1 MKHSAVSGGVMQSAL
16 WHALRLT
23 LVGAVL
29 STSSIHLSHAQ
40 TASAS
45 IRGTV
50 RSGEAAS
57 PAARIEVT
65 NSDTGFKYNA
75 TTDDAGNFSVGGLP
89 PGNYQID
96 VSGAGGES
104 ATRKLALLVGQSIV
118 SDFTLAANQVTLESV
133 TVYGDRV
140 VDLKTSE
147 VGTNVTPEQLNLLP
161 QNSRNFLNFA
171 ALAPGVRVTDDENGP
186 KDFKSGAQSSTQ
198 TNVFIDGISYKNDI
212 LQGGVVGQDQSRGNP
227 FPQNA
232 VQEFRVLT
240 QNFKAEYE
248 RASSAIITAVT
259 KSGGNEWSGDAFAF
273 SQIKSL
279 VSQDAVARQRG
290 DAKPEYERLQGGF
303 SVGGPLIE
311 DKLHIFTSFEL
322 NKQDREA
329 TVIQGGTPVPPQV
342 QALLDGRTGNFPQPF
357 EQRLYFGKLTYQPA
371 IGHQLETTVYV
382 RDEEETKDFGGLTAF
397 ENAIDFKV
405 DVQNLLLRYVLNGNR
420 WTNEA
425 SIDYQNF
432 EWQPRALN
440 PDVPTQDF
448 SGVLQIGGK
457 DTTQAF
463 QQQRVGIRDDFT
475 FDIDALGQHT
485 FKTGAYYSYLNYDIK
500 KFQNAN
506 PLFRFR
512 QADNFEFPFEAFYG
526 TGNPDLSA
534 INRQLG
540 LYFQD
545 DWQIVPRVQLNL
557 GVRWDYETDQLNN
570 HYRTPDRVIDAL
582 RTAGLDS
589 LIGRFTTDGSQRD
602 EFTGA
607 IQPRLGASW
616 DIRGDG
622 RTIVH
627 AGWGRYFDRT
637 LFNDILD
644 ERFRLQYDV
653 RQFRFSADG
662 AEPGTIAWQDSLLSK
677 AALDALIASGQAP
690 DPELFLIDNDTKP
703 PRTDQL
709 SIGVRQAWAGMV
721 FGATYSRIRGKNLF
735 TYLRG
740 NLNPDG
746 TCCIDVPG
754 FGNVF
759 ISSDDRGT
767 RYRAWYFTVD
777 RPYTEAS
784 RWGFGIAYTRTR
796 SQKNGGDLFSAFDY
810 ATANDFFY
818 FPANDDERHRVVING
833 IVGLPWG
840 FQLSTLITLGSGLPF
855 TITDDSVAPVN
866 IRRNEGRPP
875 RGNFIFQDAFA
886 YRSVDLRL
894 TKSFQMFDGNLSVA
908 LEGFNIFNYD
918 NFVEFDTFIPRLP
931 EVNANFGQPRRAI
944 NPRRLQFGV
953 TYAF

>member
-1 MKHSAVSGGVMQSAL
+1 MHSNILHSLRVTLAGAAL
-16 WHALRLT
+16 LAL
-23 LVGAVL
+23 G
-29 STSSIHLSHAQ
+29 IHTSHAQ
-40 TASAS
+40 SASSS

-50 RSGEAAS
+50 RSEAAVM
-57 PAARIEVT
+57 PDAQIQVT
-65 NSDTGFKYNA
+65 NSGTGFKYTA
-75 TTDDAGNFSVGGLP
+75 KSDAGGNFSVGGLP
-89 PGNYQID
+89 PGTYQVE
-96 VSGAGGES
+96 VSAASGES
-104 ATRKLALLVGQSIV
+104 ATRTLTLLVGQAIV

-147 VGTNVTPEQLNLLP
+147 VGTNVTQEQLANLP

-186 KDFKSGAQSSTQ
+186 KDFKSGAQSSNQ

-279 VSQDAVARQRG
+279 VSQDAVARRRG
-290 DAKPEYERLQGGF
+290 DEKPEYERLQGGF
-303 SVGGPLIE
+303 SIGGPLIE
-311 DKLHIFTSFEL
+311 DKLHLFTSFEI

-329 TVIQGGTPVPPQV
+329 TVFQGSPPVPPSV
-342 QALLDGRTGNFPQPF
+342 QARLDGRTGNFPQPF

-371 IGHQLETTVYV
+371 IGHQLEATLYI
-382 RDEEETKDFGGLTAF
+382 RDEEETKDFGGLTSF
-397 ENAIDFKV
+397 ENAINFKV
-405 DVQNLLLRYVLNGNR
+405 DVQNVLLRYVLNGDG

-425 SIDYQNF
+425 SVDYQNF
-432 EWQPRALN
+432 EWQPRSLN
-440 PDVPTQDF
+440 PDLVGQDF

-457 DTTQAF
+457 DTTQEF
-463 QQQRVGIRDDFT
+463 QQQRVGVRDDFT
-475 FDIDALGQHT
+475 FDVDALGQHT

-506 PLFRFR
+506 PLFRFGS
-512 QADNFEFPFEAFYG
+512 ADNFAFPFEAFYG

-534 INRQLG
+534 LNRQLG

-545 DWQIVPRVQLNL
+545 DWQITQRVQLNL

-570 HYRTPDRVIDAL
+570 GYRTPDKVITAL

-616 DIRGDG
+616 DVLGTG
-622 RTIVH
+622 RTVVH
-627 AGWGRYFDRT
+627 AGWGRYYDRT

-662 AEPGTIAWQDSLLSK
+662 SKEGTIAWQESFLSK
-677 AALDALIASGQAP
+677 AALDQLIASGVAP

-709 SIGVRQAWAGMV
+709 SLGVRQAWAGMV

-740 NLNPDG
+740 NLNADG

-759 ISSDDRGT
+759 VSNDDRGT
-767 RYRAWYFTVD
+767 RYRAWYFTID
-777 RPYTEAS
+777 RPYTEKS
-784 RWGFGIAYTRTR
+784 RWGFGVAYTRTR
-796 SQKNGGDLFSAFDY
+796 SEKNGGDLFSAFDY

-818 FPANDDERHRVVING
+818 FPANDDEHHRVVING

-840 FQLSTLITLGSGLPF
+840 FQLSTLITLGSGLPY
-855 TITDDSVAPVN
+855 TITDDSSDPVN
-866 IRRNEGRPP
+866 FRRNEGRPP
-875 RGNFIFQDAFA
+875 RQNFLFQDAFA

-894 TKSFQMFDGNLSVA
+894 MKNFDMFDGRLTLAV
-908 LEGFNIFNYD
+908 EGFNIFNYD
-918 NFVEFDTFIPRLP
+918 NFAEFQSFIPRLP
-931 EVNANFGQPRRAI
+931 QTNPDFGQPTRAI